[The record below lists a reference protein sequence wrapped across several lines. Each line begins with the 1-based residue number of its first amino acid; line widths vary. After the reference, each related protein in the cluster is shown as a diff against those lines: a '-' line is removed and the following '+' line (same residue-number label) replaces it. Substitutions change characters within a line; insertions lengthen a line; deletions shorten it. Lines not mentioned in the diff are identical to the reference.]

1 MSLWNHPRL
10 TAALCTV
17 AVLGCAAA
25 PAVFL
30 AAADAASLGRV
41 ETVADPYVAPT
52 PTADDYYILRQ
63 LAARSRNAESEREQ
77 RPAEVLTA
85 PKMYIGASASL
96 QSMQYADSAAAE
108 AAENA
113 LRQLAETGAVPAAW
127 AAEALDTAETGE
139 SYTDWDGKYYSLDA
153 TYCVTD
159 SLGFVTVRRFGMTDN
174 TLFTRYSV
182 TMDSRTGT
190 VVEAWLSM
198 AGTCRGKHP
207 AAHRDRPAQ
216 LCRPG
221 RAGKPRRLGRPR
233 RQPLRLRPL
242 QHERRCAH
250 HRLDPPLHLPGLRR
264 YSAGFVRPLV
274 LQPDPPAPHRGP
286 AAGVGAGSR
295 CRPSPGK
302 P

>member
-113 LRQLAETGAVPAAW
+113 LRQLAETPDGSAVIVADTTRMTGSLVQV
-127 AAEALDTAETGE
+127 LDQ
-139 SYTDWDGKYYSLDA
+139 
-153 TYCVTD
+153 
-159 SLGFVTVRRFGMTDN
+159 
-174 TLFTRYSV
+174 
-182 TMDSRTGT
+182 
-190 VVEAWLSM
+190 
-198 AGTCRGKHP
+198 CR
-207 AAHRDRPAQ
+207 
-216 LCRPG
+216 L
-221 RAGKPRRLGRPR
+221 
-233 RQPLRLRPL
+233 
-242 QHERRCAH
+242 
-250 HRLDPPLHLPGLRR
+250 
-264 YSAGFVRPLV
+264 
-274 LQPDPPAPHRGP
+274 
-286 AAGVGAGSR
+286 AGVKDISVAAR
-295 CRPSPGK
+295 K